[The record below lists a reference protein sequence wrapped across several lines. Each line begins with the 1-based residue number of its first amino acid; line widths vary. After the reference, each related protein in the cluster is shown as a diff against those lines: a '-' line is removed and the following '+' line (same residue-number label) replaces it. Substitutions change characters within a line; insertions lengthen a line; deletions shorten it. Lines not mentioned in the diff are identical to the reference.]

1 MSKTPIRA
9 ASVSMDVAG
18 KAGDFLWKNVK
29 IVVPQS
35 FDMTDVVY
43 AVRISNLE
51 YSGLKI
57 MDVKIGKSTN
67 IDNTLSQYS
76 RGARNIELLDMW
88 KPNPQK
94 NLSTAEKG
102 VHEIAEKYAYDKQS
116 EKFVFLQGGY
126 QQFAETVNKVLL
138 NTTRTEF
145 ETEEETGSD
154 TTETQDYTGTTPAI
168 IKILGETKEVRNWT
182 EALQTGIAHILSDVE
197 DPEKVTEIEGRT
209 RDYFVKEGRQS
220 DLVAPKP
227 IPDTELYVESNFSAN
242 DVNRVLQKVLNKYD
256 YQSDAVEIFTEEDN

>member
-1 MSKTPIRA
+1 
-9 ASVSMDVAG
+9 
-18 KAGDFLWKNVK
+18 
-29 IVVPQS
+29 
-35 FDMTDVVY
+35 MTDVVY

-116 EKFVFLQGGY
+116 EKFVFLQGEY
-126 QQFAETVNKVLL
+126 QQFAETVNKILM
-138 NTTRTEF
+138 NTTKAEIEDK
-145 ETEEETGSD
+145 ETETED
-154 TTETQDYTGTTPAI
+154 TESEDYTGTTPAI
-168 IKILGETKEVRNWT
+168 IKILGETHEVDNWT
-182 EALQTGIAHILSDVE
+182 DTLQTGVAQILAEVD
-197 DPEKVTEIEGRT
+197 DQEKVTEIEGRT
-209 RDYFVKEGRQS
+209 RSYFVKKERQS
-220 DLVAPKP
+220 DLVAPKQ
-227 IPDTELYVESNFSAN
+227 IPGTELYVESNFSAN
-242 DVNRVLQKVLNKYD
+242 DVNRVIQKVLKKYN
-256 YQSDAVEIFTEEDN
+256 YEQKELEIFTEEEN